1 MRKFI
6 GVFLSMSLAVSM
18 LAGCGGATGASSS
31 QQGAAQETEAEAAED
46 KAEETADAAK
56 ADAVEEAAAT
66 ESGEPAAA
74 DAEAKEE
81 SQTVASATEGEL
93 QPLAGLNL
101 NGFNGLRPMEEMDE
115 TNELTAEDTDKMD
128 RAMRAYTPPADS
140 LLVNKAKNYH
150 YYSEMNRDQQAM
162 YDAMY
167 MCASDPTNPDNVTV
181 ANISV
186 DPTTSDFYEVLLVSY
201 WGLLYDHPELFWL
214 YNGIEADMSFGAP
227 YQQPGNG
234 TYMVYC
240 YFEEPFDDFEEMM
253 TKFNN
258 AADEFLADIDLTKSE
273 EVVAKDIHDKLINE
287 VTYNTPVMEDTTE
300 NGYSNLAHTAYGAL
314 VEDNNGTPHYAVCDG
329 YSQAYV
335 YLLQQA
341 GIDAAVIVG
350 VAGNTEADA
359 GGHAWSVVNLG
370 GDWYEV
376 DSTWDDAGTLDEAVN
391 SIKDSD
397 PFSYGYYYEALTD
410 AEYRSK
416 LEHALCYLTTAE
428 ITNYVPD
435 DYYNYVT
442 KDQKY
447 VLSLSSSSVH
457 ERASENTAGYESYGL
472 LMELAPVA
480 EGVVFK
486 LR

>member
-1 MRKFI
+1 MRKLI
-6 GVFLSMSLAVSM
+6 GVFLSMTLAVSM
-18 LAGCGGATGASSS
+18 LAGCGGATGAAT
-31 QQGAAQETEAEAAED
+31 QQGAAQEAEAETAED
-46 KAEETADAAK
+46 KADETMEVAEPEGPAPADAKAAEET
-56 ADAVEEAAAT
+56 
-66 ESGEPAAA
+66 
-74 DAEAKEE
+74 
-81 SQTVASATEGEL
+81 QTVAAATEGEL
-93 QPLAGLNL
+93 QPLAALGIT
-101 NGFNGLRPMEEMDE
+101 GFTGLRPMEEMEE
-115 TNELTAEDTDKMD
+115 TEELTAEDTDKMD

-140 LLVNKAKNYH
+140 LLKNKAENYH
-150 YYSEMNRDQQAM
+150 YYSEMNKDQQAM

-167 MCASDPTNPDNVTV
+167 MCATDPTNPDNVTL
-181 ANISV
+181 AYISV
-186 DPTTSDFYEVLLVSY
+186 DPTSADFSEVLLVSY

-214 YNGIEADMSFGAP
+214 YNGIEANMSFGAP

-258 AADEFLADIDLTKSE
+258 AADEFLADIDLNQNE
-273 EVVAKDIHDKLINE
+273 EVIAKDIHDKLINE
-287 VTYNTPVMEDTTE
+287 VTYNTPVMEDTSID
-300 NGYSNLAHTAYGAL
+300 GYSNLAHTAYGAL
-314 VEDNNGTPHYAVCDG
+314 VEDNNGTPNYAVCDG

-350 VAGNTEADA
+350 VAGNTAADA

-428 ITNYVPD
+428 ITNYEPD

-447 VLSLSSSSVH
+447 VLNLSGSSVH
-457 ERASENTAGYESYGL
+457 ERASESTAGYENYGL
-472 LMELAPVA
+472 LMNLAPVA
-480 EGVVFK
+480 EGVLFK

>member
-6 GVFLSMSLAVSM
+6 GVFLSMTLAVSM
-18 LAGCGGATGASSS
+18 LAGCGGATGAAT
-31 QQGAAQETEAEAAED
+31 QQGAAQEGAAQEAEAEAAED
-46 KAEETADAAK
+46 KAEQT
-56 ADAVEEAAAT
+56 VEAEAAA
-66 ESGEPAAA
+66 ESAEPAAA
-74 DAEAKEE
+74 NAEAKEE
-81 SQTVASATEGEL
+81 SQTVASAAEGEL
-93 QPLAGLNL
+93 KPLAALGVTGL
-101 NGFNGLRPMEEMDE
+101 NGLRPMEEMEE
-115 TNELTAEDTDKMD
+115 TEELTAEDTDKMD

-140 LLVNKAKNYH
+140 LLVNKAKSYH

-167 MCASDPTNPDNVTV
+167 MCATDPTDPDNITV
-181 ANISV
+181 AYLSV
-186 DPTTSDFYEVLLVSY
+186 DPTSADFAEVLLVSY

-258 AADEFLADIDLTKSE
+258 AADEFLADIDLDQSE

-287 VTYNTPVMEDTTE
+287 VTYNTPVMEDVTQE
-300 NGYSNLAHTAYGAL
+300 GYSNLAHTAYGAL
-314 VEDNNGTPHYAVCDG
+314 VEDNKGTPHYAVCDG

-350 VAGNTEADA
+350 VAGNTAADV

-428 ITNYVPD
+428 ITNYEPD

-457 ERASENTAGYESYGL
+457 ERASASTAGYENYGL
-472 LMELAPVA
+472 LMDLAPVA
-480 EGVVFK
+480 EGVLFK

>member
-1 MRKFI
+1 MRKLM
-6 GVFLSMSLAVSM
+6 GVFLSMTLAVSM
-18 LAGCGGATGASSS
+18 LAGCGGGTGATTDQS
-31 QQGAAQETEAEAAED
+31 AAQEAEQVEEAAED
-46 KAEETADAAK
+46 TAEAEPAA
-56 ADAVEEAAAT
+56 EASEAEAGAAEAT
-66 ESGEPAAA
+66 ESAEPVA
-74 DAEAKEE
+74 DAKEAEA
-81 SQTVASATEGEL
+81 VATTGDGEL
-93 QPLAGLNL
+93 KPLAGIP
-101 NGFNGLRPMEEMDE
+101 GTAIGGMRPAEELDDPDE
-115 TNELTAEDTDKMD
+115 LSSEDTDKLD

-140 LLVNKAKNYH
+140 LLVNKAESYH
-150 YYSEMNRDQQAM
+150 YYEEMSKDQQAM

-167 MCASDPTNPDNVTV
+167 MCATDPTSIDNITV

-186 DPTTSDFYEVLLVSY
+186 DPRSQEFGEVLVVAY

-214 YNGIEADMSFGAP
+214 YNGIEAEMYFGAP
-227 YQQPGNG
+227 YEQPGNG
-234 TYMVYC
+234 VYAVYC

-253 TKFNN
+253 TKFNT
-258 AADEFLADIDLTKSE
+258 AADEFLADIDLSQSD
-273 EVVAKDIHDKLINE
+273 EVIAKDIHDKLINE
-287 VTYNTPVMEDTTE
+287 VRYNTPVMEDLSE

-314 VEDNNGTPHYAVCDG
+314 VEDNNGTPNYAVCDG

-335 YLLQQA
+335 YLLQQV

-350 VAGNTEADA
+350 LAGNTMDDA

-376 DSTWDDAGTLDEAVN
+376 DSTWDDAGSLDEAVD
-391 SIKDSD
+391 SIKDTD

-457 ERASENTAGYESYGL
+457 ERASMNTTGYENYGL
-472 LMELAPVA
+472 LMELAPIA
-480 EGVVFK
+480 EGVAFK